1 MRVDAPKGRAQR
13 PAARP
18 PRARRFVHV
27 AWVRFRALPVN
38 WNDELSLRAACAD
51 CGDAAGLAYS
61 WDLFLVNATEGS
73 RAEGRRR
80 PPGVGSILRWL
91 QLCKCSRREWRVRSC
106 PRSSV
111 SPTLRLPLLIP
122 APSPGCVQAASRA
135 QNRSELFQTT
145 GAASPRP
152 TPPPGRPCPPGQQ
165 CWTPQRG
172 SGGQLGPCLD
182 PRCRAAGRGFQPPPG
197 SAWLTHAAGRREV
210 K

>member
-1 MRVDAPKGRAQR
+1 MDAPKGRAQR

-91 QLCKCSRREWRVRSC
+91 QLCKCSRREWRVQSC

-111 SPTLRLPLLIP
+111 SCAFWLPLLIP
-122 APSPGCVQAASRA
+122 APPRGCVQAASRA

-145 GAASPRP
+145 GAASPRDHTPSRPPLSSGAAVRDP
-152 TPPPGRPCPPGQQ
+152 TEGWRGAA
-165 CWTPQRG
+165 RG
-172 SGGQLGPCLD
+172 SWVLAWIL
-182 PRCRAAGRGFQPPPG
+182 AAGLRAEASSRLQEVRGSRMPQ
-197 SAWLTHAAGRREV
+197 AGG